1 MTDDVSRQVRAAGP
15 VLFAYDGSEL
25 AALAIAEAGELLR
38 TERDALVVCV
48 WQPYDV
54 GFMPV
59 EGERFD
65 AKQTTEVKRAAQRA
79 AAHGAE
85 LAEAA
90 GFRASTLEIESA
102 GLNRQL
108 SKPADFE
115 RFAGRDVKIVSTLQ
129 IGGAKTHRGRL
140 DGVRGANV
148 ILTSGGTELPIP
160 LAVIKSANLEY
171 DVRADL
177 QRAKQREKKR

>member
-102 GLNRQL
+102 PTWKGIVDV
-108 SKPADFE
+108 ADE
-115 RFAGRDVKIVSTLQ
+115 HDASVIVLGSHGRSGIVGRFVGSVAAAVSAHSSRTVL
-129 IGGAKTHRGRL
+129 ITHR
-140 DGVRGANV
+140 
-148 ILTSGGTELPIP
+148 
-160 LAVIKSANLEY
+160 
-171 DVRADL
+171 RA
-177 QRAKQREKKR
+177 